1 MHLPQGLEKW
11 LKDHFGKLLKST
23 ILFRRSFWKMF
34 SFGKDM
40 AIWST
45 MNEWCFFLY
54 FYFSSFAY
62 IFQDITMSW
71 PAVLFLETAGHA
83 LSLKPLYDEIV
94 KKKFWHCILKISTL
108 RGSWI
113 FFDNFSKKKN
123 FFQIKI
129 VKMQIDRY
137 GPQKCC
143 KLNRLKI
150 SKKLRLPWLFKVR
163 RIMLKKS

>member
-1 MHLPQGLEKW
+1 M
-11 LKDHFGKLLKST
+11 
-23 ILFRRSFWKMF
+23 FR
-34 SFGKDM
+34 FGKDM
-40 AIWST
+40 VIWST

-54 FYFSSFAY
+54 FCFASFGY

-71 PAVLFLETAGHA
+71 PAVLFLEAAGHA

-94 KKKFWHCILKISTL
+94 KKNFWHFFLKISTL

-113 FFDNFSKKKN
+113 FFDNFSKKKKI
-123 FFQIKI
+123 FQIKI

-143 KLNRLKI
+143 KLNRLKM
-150 SKKLRLPWLFKVR
+150 SEKLRLPWLFKVR
-163 RIMLKKS
+163 RIMLKKSWKVVELIITMKSAIVVVEMIGCPF

>member
-71 PAVLFLETAGHA
+71 PAVLFLEAAGHA

-94 KKKFWHCILKISTL
+94 KKKFLT
-108 RGSWI
+108 
-113 FFDNFSKKKN
+113 FFFENFDTTGVMNFFWQFFKKKKYLSN
-123 FFQIKI
+123 QNCKDA
-129 VKMQIDRY
+129 DR
-137 GPQKCC
+137 
-143 KLNRLKI
+143 
-150 SKKLRLPWLFKVR
+150 
-163 RIMLKKS
+163 